1 MNITLDCLPCFVR
14 HTIEVM
20 RSFAVE
26 SALTDAMVRD
36 VIRQMAEVDFA
47 LTPPEFAAEVHAMI
61 RTRLGIADP
70 YLQIKRDANRFAAR
84 LLPELEKR
92 LEKSADRLRQALLY
106 SIAGNIIDSG
116 VSAVTPDSEVM
127 QSIEMAEN
135 QSPAI
140 DHSEMLLRE
149 LRRAEKIVILGD
161 NAGEIYFDRLFLQEL
176 KKDNITYVV
185 KGSPILNDA
194 LHEDAIEAGID
205 RFARI
210 LDTGVAIPGTVLR
223 KCPPAVRQAIQA
235 ADVIVSKGQANFE
248 TMGECA
254 DPRVFFSLRAK
265 CHVIAR
271 EIGVPQGS
279 FVIKSG
285 G

>member
-20 RSFAVE
+20 RSFTVE
-26 SALTDAMVRD
+26 TGLADAMVRD

-61 RTRLGIADP
+61 RSRLGIADP

-84 LLPELEKR
+84 LIPELEKR
-92 LEKSADRLRQALLY
+92 LEKSSDRLRQALLY

-127 QSIEMAEN
+127 QSIEMAEA

-140 DHSEMLLRE
+140 DHSEKLLRE

-161 NAGEIYFDRLFLQEL
+161 NAGEIYFDRLLLQEL
-176 KKDNITYVV
+176 KKDNITYIV

-205 RFARI
+205 RYSRV

-223 KCPPAVRQAIQA
+223 KCPPAVLQAIDA

-254 DPRVFFSLRAK
+254 DPRVFFTLRAK

>member
-26 SALTDAMVRD
+26 PGLSNEMVRD

-47 LTPPEFAAEVHAMI
+47 LTPPEFASEVHAMI
-61 RTRLGIADP
+61 RSRLGIADP

-84 LLPELEKR
+84 LMPELENR
-92 LEKSADRLRQALLY
+92 LEKSPDRLRQALLY

-140 DHSEMLLRE
+140 DHSEKLLRE

-161 NAGEIYFDRLFLQEL
+161 NAGEIYFDRLLLHEL
-176 KKDNITYVV
+176 KKDNITYIV

-194 LHEDAIEAGID
+194 LYEDAIEAGID
-205 RFARI
+205 RFARV

-254 DPRVFFSLRAK
+254 DPRVFFTLRAK

>member
-20 RSFAVE
+20 RSFTVE
-26 SALTDAMVRD
+26 TGLADAMVRD

-61 RTRLGIADP
+61 RSRLGIADP

-84 LLPELEKR
+84 LIPELEKR
-92 LEKSADRLRQALLY
+92 LEKSSDRLRQALLY

-127 QSIEMAEN
+127 QSIEMAES

-140 DHSEMLLRE
+140 DHSEKLLRE

-161 NAGEIYFDRLFLQEL
+161 NAGEIYFDRLLLQEL
-176 KKDNITYVV
+176 KKDNITYIV

-205 RFARI
+205 RYARV

-223 KCPPAVRQAIQA
+223 KCLPAVLEAIQA

-254 DPRVFFSLRAK
+254 DPRVFFTLRAK

>member
-20 RSFAVE
+20 RSFTVE
-26 SALTDAMVRD
+26 SALAYEMVRD

-61 RTRLGIADP
+61 RSRLGIADP

-92 LEKSADRLRQALLY
+92 LEKSTDRQRQALLY

-127 QSIEMAEN
+127 ESIEMAEN
-135 QSPAI
+135 ERPAI

-223 KCPPAVRQAIQA
+223 KCPPAVRQAIQT

-254 DPRVFFSLRAK
+254 DPRVFFTLRAK

>member
-26 SALTDAMVRD
+26 PGLADAMVRD

-84 LLPELEKR
+84 LMPELEKR

-116 VSAVTPDSEVM
+116 VSAVTPDSEVI

-140 DHSEMLLRE
+140 DHSERLLRE

-161 NAGEIYFDRLFLQEL
+161 NAGEIYFDRLLLQEL
-176 KKDNITYVV
+176 KKDNVTYIV

-205 RFARI
+205 KFARV

-254 DPRVFFSLRAK
+254 DPRVFFTLRAK

-285 G
+285 E

>member
-127 QSIEMAEN
+127 QSIEMAES

-140 DHSEMLLRE
+140 DHSEKLLRE
-149 LRRAEKIVILGD
+149 LRCAEKIVILGD

>member
-20 RSFAVE
+20 RSFTVE
-26 SALTDAMVRD
+26 SALADEMVRD

-61 RTRLGIADP
+61 RSRLGIADP

-92 LEKSADRLRQALLY
+92 LEKSTDRQRQALLY

-127 QSIEMAEN
+127 ESIEMAEN
-135 QSPAI
+135 ERPAI

-254 DPRVFFSLRAK
+254 DPRVFFTLRAK

>member
-20 RSFAVE
+20 RSFTVE
-26 SALTDAMVRD
+26 TGLADAMVRD

-61 RTRLGIADP
+61 RSRLGIADP

-84 LLPELEKR
+84 LIPELEKR
-92 LEKSADRLRQALLY
+92 LEKSSDRLRQALLY

-127 QSIEMAEN
+127 QSIEMAEA

-140 DHSEMLLRE
+140 DHSEKLLRE

-161 NAGEIYFDRLFLQEL
+161 NAGEIYFDRLLLKEL
-176 KKDNITYVV
+176 KKDNINYIV

-205 RFARI
+205 RYSRV

-223 KCPPAVRQAIQA
+223 KCPPAVLQAIDA

-254 DPRVFFSLRAK
+254 DPRVFFTLRAK

>member
-1 MNITLDCLPCFVR
+1 
-14 HTIEVM
+14 M
-20 RSFAVE
+20 RSFTVE
-26 SALTDAMVRD
+26 TGLADAMVRD

-61 RTRLGIADP
+61 RSRLGIADP

-84 LLPELEKR
+84 LIPELEKR
-92 LEKSADRLRQALLY
+92 LEKSSDRLRQALLY

-127 QSIEMAEN
+127 QSIEMAEA

-140 DHSEMLLRE
+140 DHSEKLLRE

-161 NAGEIYFDRLFLQEL
+161 NAGEIYFDRLLLQEL
-176 KKDNITYVV
+176 KKDNITYIV

-205 RFARI
+205 RYARV

-223 KCPPAVRQAIQA
+223 KCLPAVLEAIQA

-254 DPRVFFSLRAK
+254 DPRVFFTLRAK

>member
-20 RSFAVE
+20 RSFTVE
-26 SALTDAMVRD
+26 SALADEMVRD

-61 RTRLGIADP
+61 RSRLGIADP

-92 LEKSADRLRQALLY
+92 LEKSTDRQRQALLY

-127 QSIEMAEN
+127 ESIEMAEN
-135 QSPAI
+135 ERPAI

-223 KCPPAVRQAIQA
+223 KCPPAVRQAIQTA
-235 ADVIVSKGQANFE
+235 AVIVSKGQANFE

-254 DPRVFFSLRAK
+254 DPRVFFTLRAK

>member
-20 RSFAVE
+20 RSFTVEAGLADAV
-26 SALTDAMVRD
+26 VRD

-61 RTRLGIADP
+61 RSRLGIADP

-84 LLPELEKR
+84 LIPELEKR
-92 LEKSADRLRQALLY
+92 LEKSSDRLRQALLY

-127 QSIEMAEN
+127 QSIEMAES

-140 DHSEMLLRE
+140 DHSEKLLRE

-161 NAGEIYFDRLFLQEL
+161 NAGEIYFDRLLLQEL
-176 KKDNITYVV
+176 KKDNITYIV

-205 RFARI
+205 RYARV

-223 KCPPAVRQAIQA
+223 KCLPAVLEAIQA

-254 DPRVFFSLRAK
+254 DPRVFFTLRAK

>member
-20 RSFAVE
+20 RSFTVE
-26 SALTDAMVRD
+26 TGLADAMVRD

-61 RTRLGIADP
+61 RSRLGIADP

-84 LLPELEKR
+84 LIPELEKR
-92 LEKSADRLRQALLY
+92 LEKSSDRLRQALLY

-127 QSIEMAEN
+127 QSIEMAEA

-140 DHSEMLLRE
+140 DHSEKLLRE

-161 NAGEIYFDRLFLQEL
+161 NAGEIYFDRLLLQEL
-176 KKDNITYVV
+176 KKDNITYIV

-205 RFARI
+205 RYARV

-223 KCPPAVRQAIQA
+223 KCLPAVLEAIQA

-254 DPRVFFSLRAK
+254 DPRVFFTLRAK

>member
-20 RSFAVE
+20 RSFTVE
-26 SALTDAMVRD
+26 SALADEMVRD

-61 RTRLGIADP
+61 RSRLGIADP

-92 LEKSADRLRQALLY
+92 LEKSTDRQRQALLY

-127 QSIEMAEN
+127 ESIEMAEN
-135 QSPAI
+135 ERPAI

-223 KCPPAVRQAIQA
+223 KCPPAVRQAIQT

-254 DPRVFFSLRAK
+254 DPRVFFTLRAK

>member
-20 RSFAVE
+20 RSFTVEAGLADAV
-26 SALTDAMVRD
+26 VRD

-61 RTRLGIADP
+61 RSRLGIADP

-84 LLPELEKR
+84 LIPELEKR
-92 LEKSADRLRQALLY
+92 LEKSSDRLRQALLY

-127 QSIEMAEN
+127 QSIEMAES

-140 DHSEMLLRE
+140 DHSEKLLRE

-161 NAGEIYFDRLFLQEL
+161 NAGEIYFDRLLLQEL
-176 KKDNITYVV
+176 KKDNITYIV

-205 RFARI
+205 RYSRV

-223 KCPPAVRQAIQA
+223 KCPPAVLQAIDA

-254 DPRVFFSLRAK
+254 DPRVFFTLRAK